1 MNLLLVISKK
11 QCYNSKR
18 LRDKKY
24 KNKGKGYEVLQFLHK
39 DWRMRMV
46 RTIKNF
52 LNEHKHIWISAY
64 WLIYLVWFM
73 LLEMRQ
79 DVVMQPIH
87 IWLDDY
93 IPFHEW
99 FIIPYLLWFAYM
111 GVTIGYFLLYS
122 KKDYYREC
130 AFLYIGMSICLI
142 IYMIWPNCQNLR
154 VTEFPREN
162 ILSWAVG
169 VIYGMDTSTNVCPS
183 IHVYNSIGVHI
194 AVAHSEKLKQYK
206 WIQAGSF
213 VLMVLICLSTVFLKQ
228 HSVFDGIC
236 AMGLALIMYIFVYRV
251 DYSQVIQWM
260 KNKKRK
266 KFGDKA
272 CA

>member
-1 MNLLLVISKK
+1 MKS
-11 QCYNSKR
+11 
-18 LRDKKY
+18 
-24 KNKGKGYEVLQFLHK
+24 
-39 DWRMRMV
+39 
-46 RTIKNF
+46 
-52 LNEHKHIWISAY
+52 
-64 WLIYLVWFM
+64 
-73 LLEMRQ
+73 
-79 DVVMQPIH
+79 IH

-93 IPFHEW
+93 IPFNEW
-99 FIIPYLLWFAYM
+99 FLIPYLLWFLYM
-111 GVTIGYFLLYS
+111 AVTILYFLFTS

-130 AFLYIGMSICLI
+130 AFLFIGMSICLI

-162 ILSWAVG
+162 ILTKG
-169 VIYGMDTSTNVCPS
+169 VQFIYALDTATNVCPS

-194 AVAHSEKLKQYK
+194 AVSHSETLGKNK
-206 WIQAGSF
+206 WIRLGSF
-213 VLMVLICLSTVFLKQ
+213 LLMISICLSTVFLKQ
-228 HSVFDGIC
+228 HSAFDGIC